1 MFSNRAA
8 NKKNKKHKFVLFR
21 NPTLLRRLHVLAC
34 CFPAAGLTTNTVF
47 VFCTVIFCT
56 VTVFKTVTVNSIC
69 SLKILCYQKTVTVKQ
84 KFGWQQKSKKY
95 L

>member
-1 MFSNRAA
+1 MHFILSSSM
-8 NKKNKKHKFVLFR
+8 HCQ
-21 NPTLLRRLHVLAC
+21 PYC
-34 CFPAAGLTTNTVF
+34 GAGLTTNTVF